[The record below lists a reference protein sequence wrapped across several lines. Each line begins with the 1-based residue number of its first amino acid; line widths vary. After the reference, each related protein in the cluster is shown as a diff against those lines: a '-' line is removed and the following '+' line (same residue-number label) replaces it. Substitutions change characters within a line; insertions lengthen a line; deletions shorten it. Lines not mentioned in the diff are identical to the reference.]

1 MNAHSLLE
9 NIDQSRC
16 IVSEFKRLAEEY
28 CSLVVSFGFKV
39 KPYRDSGV
47 LKFESCN
54 LKQRSRA
61 IAYLD
66 ANIELLK
73 ECVAQGDDPRNSA
86 QMLWRIL
93 RKIKAIPE
101 NDIFDKIA
109 QGDVV
114 EVYLDDHIQIYRN
127 LEFFNFCSFTI
138 DELLCGT
145 WYKLYKR
152 DFIPTLKMFKMAFR
166 VLTGQLNR
174 TTPWNVPEHVFD
186 EVGSEENLKHTIL
199 LKYLSPLSNHGKM
212 VGAICI
218 SHAKLVRN

>member
-1 MNAHSLLE
+1 MNAKILIQD
-9 NIDQSRC
+9 IDQSRC
-16 IVSEFKRLAEEY
+16 VASEFKRLAEEY
-28 CSLVVSFGFKV
+28 CDLIKSFGYKA
-39 KPYRDSGV
+39 KPYRNSGV
-47 LKFESCN
+47 LKFESC
-54 LKQRSRA
+54 KIEQRTRA

-73 ECVAQGDDPRNSA
+73 ECVAQGDNPRNSA

-93 RKIKAIPE
+93 KKIKAVPE

-127 LEFFNFCSFTI
+127 LEFFNYTSFTI

-152 DFIPTLKMFKMAFR
+152 DFLPSLKMMKMAFKL
-166 VLTGQLNR
+166 LTKRLNK
-174 TTPWNVPEHVFD
+174 TTPWNVPEHIFD
-186 EVGSEENLKHTIL
+186 EIGSEENLRHSIL
-199 LKYLSPLSNHGKM
+199 LKYLSPLTNQGKM

-218 SHAKLVRN
+218 SHAKLDQK

>member
-1 MNAHSLLE
+1 MNAHILVE

-16 IVSEFKRLAEEY
+16 EVAEFKKLATTY
-28 CSLVVSFGFKV
+28 CDLVNSFGFKA
-39 KPYRDSGV
+39 KPFRDFTV
-47 LKFESCN
+47 LKFETCN
-54 LKQRSRA
+54 LKQQMRA

-66 ANIELLK
+66 ANIALLE
-73 ECVAQGDDPRNSA
+73 ECVAQGDDPKNSA

-109 QGDVV
+109 EGDVV
-114 EVYLDDHIQIYRN
+114 EVYLDDHIQIFRN
-127 LEFFNFCSFTI
+127 LEFFNYCSFTV

-152 DFIPTLKMFKMAFR
+152 DFISTLKMFKMAFK
-166 VLTGQLNR
+166 VLTGRLNK
-174 TTPWNVPEHVFD
+174 TTAWNVPEHVFD
-186 EVGSEENLKHTIL
+186 EVGSIERLRHSIL
-199 LKYLSPLSNHGKM
+199 LKYLSPLTNHGKM

-218 SHAKLVRN
+218 SHATLVKN